1 MPVNYLSLPSRVQDH
16 RHLFKGQVHGAENAR
31 NLSLPSRVQDH
42 RHLFKRQVHGAENA
56 RNLSLP
62 SRVQDNRHLF
72 KGQVHDPIMLC
83 LDVKERGYAN
93 YVETHVGRAD
103 LEVKNFLLNRE

>member
-1 MPVNYLSLPSRVQDH
+1 MYLLNKRKINAKRVAYGRQTFNYL
-16 RHLFKGQVHGAENAR
+16 
-31 NLSLPSRVQDH
+31 
-42 RHLFKRQVHGAENA
+42 
-56 RNLSLP
+56 

-103 LEVKNFLLNRE
+103 LEVKIFLDNRE